1 MLSLENKDVVS
12 IPAGEYTVLIDP
24 IWDETAKN
32 DKAYFEISVDVYGP
46 QNVALKEIEKEHG
59 REVLKQSIKNYAR
72 NKAPQDKRRN
82 FVENQEEY
90 SNCIRI
96 EDIESL
102 NCWYGYIYTFND
114 SAYTLRDKVVLEAP
128 GIDAIEPIGF

>member
-1 MLSLENKDVVS
+1 M
-12 IPAGEYTVLIDP
+12 
-24 IWDETAKN
+24 
-32 DKAYFEISVDVYGP
+32 
-46 QNVALKEIEKEHG
+46 
-59 REVLKQSIKNYAR
+59 LKQSIKNYAR

-90 SNCIRI
+90 LNCIRI

-114 SAYTLRDKVVLEAP
+114 SAYTLRDKVILEAP
-128 GIDAIEPIGF
+128 GIDVIEPIGF